1 MKILLLTRFGQ
12 QGASS
17 RMRSLQYL
25 PWFESAD
32 IECVVSPLFDDA
44 MLLRKYQ
51 HGSYSLLGLLS
62 AYWRRIHA
70 MMGRHQFDLVRI
82 EKEALPWWPVW
93 LEQLLLHGK
102 PYVLD
107 FDDAIF
113 HNYDLHRSAWVRRVY
128 GRRIDCLMAGACLVV
143 AGNAYLAQR
152 ARDAGAPWVVIVP
165 TVIDLDR
172 YTAKSTLTHGG
183 EPLRIVWVG
192 SPSTVRYLALLRE
205 PLAALS
211 QQFAFKFRVIGGGE
225 IDLPDVD
232 VEYMQWTEA
241 TEVASI
247 QACDIGVMPL
257 LDSPWERGK
266 CGYKLIQ
273 YMACGLPVVASPVG
287 VNGEI
292 VRDGENGFLADS
304 AREWV
309 EALARLLSDAALR
322 QQMGKAGRQR
332 VVEAYSIQQVAP
344 QFLALL
350 QSAGEGR

>member
-17 RMRSLQYL
+17 RMRSFQFLPYL
-25 PWFESAD
+25 RTSG
-32 IECVVSPLFDDA
+32 IECVVSPLFDDSL
-44 MLLRKYQ
+44 LLRKYKY
-51 HGSYSLLGLLS
+51 GNYTLWSLLL
-62 AYWRRIHA
+62 AYWRRIQTLRT
-70 MMGRHQFDLVRI
+70 RHRFDLIWI
-82 EKEALPWWPVW
+82 EKEALPWMPVW
-93 LEQLLLHGK
+93 FERLLLSGK

-113 HNYDLHRSAWVRRVY
+113 HKYDLHRLTWVRHVY
-128 GRRIDCLMAGACLVV
+128 GRRIDRLMAGACLVV
-143 AGNAYLAQR
+143 AGNTYLAQR
-152 ARDAGAPWVVIVP
+152 ARDAGATRVVIVP

-172 YTAKSTLTHGG
+172 YAAKSTLTHGD

-211 QQFAFKFRVIGGGE
+211 RQFAFKFRVIGGGE
-225 IDLPDVD
+225 IDLPNVD
-232 VEYMQWTEA
+232 VECVQWTEA
-241 TEVASI
+241 TEAALI

-266 CGYKLIQ
+266 CGYKLVQ

-287 VNGEI
+287 ANGEI
-292 VRDGENGFLADS
+292 VREGENGFLADS
-304 AREWV
+304 AHEWV

-322 QQMGKAGRQR
+322 QRMGKDGRQR
-332 VVEAYSIQQVAP
+332 VVDTYSIQQVAS
-344 QFLALL
+344 QLVALL
-350 QSAGEGR
+350 RSVDEGR